1 MDFAEI
7 IFALYIVVVA
17 VVSLLSN
24 LLVLLCFVHSTEIR
38 RQVPG
43 VFTMNLSFCNIL
55 ITVLNMPATLV
66 GIVRH
71 QQPFGD
77 CVCHTVSFLD
87 TFLTANTMLSMAAL
101 SIDRWIAV
109 VFPLSYATKMRYK
122 DALIMVCYSWLHS
135 FTFSLTA
142 LLFSWVDY
150 SDVYASCTLQ
160 STEGGS
166 DRIKFTVFTVVFHAT
181 SFMLSLLI
189 LCFTYLKVLKVARFH
204 CKRIDIITM
213 QTLFLLVD
221 IHPSVKQR
229 CLVEQKRRKQRA
241 TKKISIFIGSFIICF
256 APYVITSLDKK
267 RASGLNCTLEYTE
280 GAMGSQEP
288 TRWGFLPFPPKHQ
301 RFFDCFQEKILD
313 LEVIIKRRTAANP
326 LLLCTAQTLAR
337 AEPSTWMMGQYTAPS
352 ACSRPVIGEEVTS
365 HNPPSPEGLG
375 GLWLVTSSPM
385 TGRLQ
390 AEGAVHCPFMHVLGS
405 ARARVYLRIT
415 CAEQERKA
423 SESEVKHEGGINREA
438 TAHRCLFLS

>member
-1 MDFAEI
+1 MDFADV
-7 IFALYIVVVA
+7 IFALFIIVVA

-66 GIVRH
+66 GVIRD

-77 CVCHTVSFLD
+77 FICHTVSFLE

-109 VFPLSYATKMRYK
+109 VFPLSYSAKMRYK

-150 SDVYASCTLQ
+150 SSVYASCTLQ
-160 STEGGS
+160 PTVEGG
-166 DRIKFTVFTVVFHAT
+166 DRIKFTIFTVVFHAT

-229 CLVEQKRRKQRA
+229 CLAEQKRRKQRA

-256 APYVITSLDKK
+256 APYVITRLVELLPFVDINRRWGIISKCLTYSKAASDPFAYSLLRQQYKKVLVTVVNRLLRRDLYPSSGHNSSLD
-267 RASGLNCTLEYTE
+267 TE
-280 GAMGSQEP
+280 NDYC
-288 TRWGFLPFPPKHQ
+288 LQ
-301 RFFDCFQEKILD
+301 RI
-313 LEVIIKRRTAANP
+313 
-326 LLLCTAQTLAR
+326 
-337 AEPSTWMMGQYTAPS
+337 S
-352 ACSRPVIGEEVTS
+352 
-365 HNPPSPEGLG
+365 
-375 GLWLVTSSPM
+375 
-385 TGRLQ
+385 
-390 AEGAVHCPFMHVLGS
+390 
-405 ARARVYLRIT
+405 
-415 CAEQERKA
+415 
-423 SESEVKHEGGINREA
+423 
-438 TAHRCLFLS
+438 

>member
-7 IFALYIVVVA
+7 IFALFIIVVA
-17 VVSLLSN
+17 FVSLLSN

-66 GIVRH
+66 GIIRD

-77 CVCHTVSFLD
+77 CICHTVSFLE

-109 VFPLSYATKMRYK
+109 VFPLSYSTKMRYK

-150 SDVYASCTLQ
+150 NDVYASCTLQ
-160 STEGGS
+160 PSEEGS
-166 DRIKFTVFTVVFHAT
+166 DRIKFTIFTVVFHAT

-229 CLVEQKRRKQRA
+229 CLAEQKRRKQRA

-256 APYVITSLDKK
+256 APYVITRLAELLPFVDINRRWGIISKCLTYSKAASDPFAYSLLRQQYKKVLVTVVNRLLRRDLYPSSGHNSSLD
-267 RASGLNCTLEYTE
+267 TE
-280 GAMGSQEP
+280 NDYC
-288 TRWGFLPFPPKHQ
+288 LQ
-301 RFFDCFQEKILD
+301 RI
-313 LEVIIKRRTAANP
+313 
-326 LLLCTAQTLAR
+326 
-337 AEPSTWMMGQYTAPS
+337 S
-352 ACSRPVIGEEVTS
+352 
-365 HNPPSPEGLG
+365 
-375 GLWLVTSSPM
+375 
-385 TGRLQ
+385 
-390 AEGAVHCPFMHVLGS
+390 
-405 ARARVYLRIT
+405 
-415 CAEQERKA
+415 
-423 SESEVKHEGGINREA
+423 
-438 TAHRCLFLS
+438 

>member
-1 MDFAEI
+1 MDFADI
-7 IFALYIVVVA
+7 LFALFIVVVA

-55 ITVLNMPATLV
+55 ITVLNMPATLLGV
-66 GIVRH
+66 VRN
-71 QQPFGD
+71 QKPFGD
-77 CVCHTVSFLD
+77 CVCHTVSFLE

-122 DALIMVCYSWLHS
+122 DAVIMVGYSWLHS

-160 STEGGS
+160 PSGGGS
-166 DRIKFTVFTVVFHAT
+166 DKVKFTVFTVVFHAT
-181 SFMLSLLI
+181 SFALSLLI

-229 CLVEQKRRKQRA
+229 CLAEQKRRKQRA

-256 APYVITSLDKK
+256 APYVITRL
-267 RASGLNCTLEYTE
+267 AEL
-280 GAMGSQEP
+280 
-288 TRWGFLPFPPKHQ
+288 LPFVDVNRHWGIVSK
-301 RFFDCFQEKILD
+301 CLTYSK
-313 LEVIIKRRTAANP
+313 AASDP
-326 LLLCTAQTLAR
+326 FAYSLLRQ
-337 AEPSTWMMGQYTAPS
+337 QYKK
-352 ACSRPVIGEEVTS
+352 V
-365 HNPPSPEGLG
+365 
-375 GLWLVTSSPM
+375 LVTVVNKLLRRDLYPSSGHNSSVD
-385 TGRLQ
+385 TENDYCLQ
-390 AEGAVHCPFMHVLGS
+390 
-405 ARARVYLRIT
+405 RI
-415 CAEQERKA
+415 
-423 SESEVKHEGGINREA
+423 S
-438 TAHRCLFLS
+438 

>member
-7 IFALYIVVVA
+7 IFALFIVVVA

-66 GIVRH
+66 GIIRD

-77 CVCHTVSFLD
+77 CICHTVSFLE

-109 VFPLSYATKMRYK
+109 VFPLSYSTKMRYK

-142 LLFSWVDY
+142 LLFSWLDY
-150 SDVYASCTLQ
+150 NHVYASCTLQ
-160 STEGGS
+160 PSEGGG
-166 DRIKFTVFTVVFHAT
+166 DGIKFTIFTVVFHAT

-221 IHPSVKQR
+221 IHPRYTHTHTHAPRR
-229 CLVEQKRRKQRA
+229 CLPLRA
-241 TKKISIFIGSFIICF
+241 HF
-256 APYVITSLDKK
+256 
-267 RASGLNCTLEYTE
+267 
-280 GAMGSQEP
+280 
-288 TRWGFLPFPPKHQ
+288 
-301 RFFDCFQEKILD
+301 
-313 LEVIIKRRTAANP
+313 
-326 LLLCTAQTLAR
+326 
-337 AEPSTWMMGQYTAPS
+337 
-352 ACSRPVIGEEVTS
+352 
-365 HNPPSPEGLG
+365 
-375 GLWLVTSSPM
+375 
-385 TGRLQ
+385 
-390 AEGAVHCPFMHVLGS
+390 
-405 ARARVYLRIT
+405 
-415 CAEQERKA
+415 
-423 SESEVKHEGGINREA
+423 
-438 TAHRCLFLS
+438 

>member
-1 MDFAEI
+1 MDLAEI
-7 IFALYIVVVA
+7 LFALFIVVVA

-66 GIVRH
+66 GIIRN

-77 CVCHTVSFLD
+77 CVCHTVSFLE

-109 VFPLSYATKMRYK
+109 VFPLSYSTKMRYK

-160 STEGGS
+160 PSEGGS
-166 DRIKFTVFTVVFHAT
+166 DRIKFTIFTVVFHAT

-221 IHPSVKQR
+221 IHPRYFNALLRYELDFLNNCHAQPCHCLAFVCSVKQR
-229 CLVEQKRRKQRA
+229 CLAEQKRRKQRA

-256 APYVITSLDKK
+256 APYVIT
-267 RASGLNCTLEYTE
+267 R
-280 GAMGSQEP
+280 
-288 TRWGFLPFPPKHQ
+288 
-301 RFFDCFQEKILD
+301 
-313 LEVIIKRRTAANP
+313 
-326 LLLCTAQTLAR
+326 
-337 AEPSTWMMGQYTAPS
+337 
-352 ACSRPVIGEEVTS
+352 
-365 HNPPSPEGLG
+365 
-375 GLWLVTSSPM
+375 
-385 TGRLQ
+385 
-390 AEGAVHCPFMHVLGS
+390 
-405 ARARVYLRIT
+405 
-415 CAEQERKA
+415 
-423 SESEVKHEGGINREA
+423 
-438 TAHRCLFLS
+438 

>member
-7 IFALYIVVVA
+7 LFTLFIVVVA

-43 VFTMNLSFCNIL
+43 VFTMNLSLCNIL
-55 ITVLNMPATLV
+55 ITVLNMPATAL
-66 GIVRH
+66 GIVWQ

-77 CVCHTVSFLD
+77 CACHTISFLE

-109 VFPLSYATKMRYK
+109 VFPLSYSTKMRYK
-122 DALIMVCYSWLHS
+122 DAMVMVCYSWLHS
-135 FTFSLTA
+135 LTFSLTA
-142 LLFSWVDY
+142 LLFSWADY
-150 SDVYASCTLQ
+150 SHVYASCTLQ
-160 STEGGS
+160 PSHGGN
-166 DRIKFTVFTVVFHAT
+166 DRVKFTIFTVVFHAT

-229 CLVEQKRRKQRA
+229 CLSEQKRRKQRA

-256 APYVITSLDKK
+256 APYVITRLAELLPFVDINRHWGILSKCLTYSKAASDPFAYSLLRQQYRKVLVTVVNRLLRRDLYPSSGHNSSLD
-267 RASGLNCTLEYTE
+267 TE
-280 GAMGSQEP
+280 NDYC
-288 TRWGFLPFPPKHQ
+288 LQ
-301 RFFDCFQEKILD
+301 RI
-313 LEVIIKRRTAANP
+313 
-326 LLLCTAQTLAR
+326 
-337 AEPSTWMMGQYTAPS
+337 S
-352 ACSRPVIGEEVTS
+352 
-365 HNPPSPEGLG
+365 
-375 GLWLVTSSPM
+375 
-385 TGRLQ
+385 
-390 AEGAVHCPFMHVLGS
+390 
-405 ARARVYLRIT
+405 
-415 CAEQERKA
+415 
-423 SESEVKHEGGINREA
+423 
-438 TAHRCLFLS
+438 

>member
-1 MDFAEI
+1 MDFADVF
-7 IFALYIVVVA
+7 FALFIVVIA

-55 ITVLNMPATLV
+55 ITVLNMPATLM
-66 GIVRH
+66 GIIRH

-77 CVCHTVSFLD
+77 CICQTLSFLE

-109 VFPLSYATKMRYK
+109 VFPLSYSTKMRYK
-122 DALIMVCYSWLHS
+122 DALIMVSYSWLHS
-135 FTFSLTA
+135 LSFSLTA
-142 LLFSWVDY
+142 LLFSWLDY
-150 SDVYASCTLQ
+150 SHVYASCTLQ
-160 STEGGS
+160 LSEGG

-181 SFMLSLLI
+181 SFVLSLLI

-229 CLVEQKRRKQRA
+229 CLAEQKRRKQRA

-256 APYVITSLDKK
+256 APYVITRL
-267 RASGLNCTLEYTE
+267 AEL
-280 GAMGSQEP
+280 
-288 TRWGFLPFPPKHQ
+288 LPF
-301 RFFDCFQEKILD
+301 
-313 LEVIIKRRTAANP
+313 V
-326 LLLCTAQTLAR
+326 
-337 AEPSTWMMGQYTAPS
+337 
-352 ACSRPVIGEEVTS
+352 
-365 HNPPSPEGLG
+365 
-375 GLWLVTSSPM
+375 
-385 TGRLQ
+385 
-390 AEGAVHCPFMHVLGS
+390 
-405 ARARVYLRIT
+405 
-415 CAEQERKA
+415 
-423 SESEVKHEGGINREA
+423 GINR
-438 TAHRCLFLS
+438 HWGIISKCLTYSKAASDPFAYSLLRQQYRKVLVTVVNRLLRRDLYPSSGHNSSLDTENDYCLQRIS

>member
-1 MDFAEI
+1 MDFAETL
-7 IFALYIVVVA
+7 FALFIVVVA
-17 VVSLLSN
+17 IVSLLSN

-66 GIVRH
+66 GIIRN

-77 CVCHTVSFLD
+77 CLCHMVSFLE

-109 VFPLSYATKMRYK
+109 VFPLSYSTKMRYK

-160 STEGGS
+160 LNGGGK
-166 DRIKFTVFTVVFHAT
+166 DRIKFAIFTVVFHAT
-181 SFMLSLLI
+181 SFVLSLLI

-229 CLVEQKRRKQRA
+229 CLAEQKRRKQRA

-256 APYVITSLDKK
+256 APYVITRLAELLPFVDINRHWGLISKCLTYSKAASDPFAYSLLRQQYKKVLVTVVNRLLRRDLYPSSGHNSSLD
-267 RASGLNCTLEYTE
+267 TE
-280 GAMGSQEP
+280 NDYC
-288 TRWGFLPFPPKHQ
+288 LQ
-301 RFFDCFQEKILD
+301 RI
-313 LEVIIKRRTAANP
+313 
-326 LLLCTAQTLAR
+326 
-337 AEPSTWMMGQYTAPS
+337 S
-352 ACSRPVIGEEVTS
+352 
-365 HNPPSPEGLG
+365 
-375 GLWLVTSSPM
+375 
-385 TGRLQ
+385 
-390 AEGAVHCPFMHVLGS
+390 
-405 ARARVYLRIT
+405 
-415 CAEQERKA
+415 
-423 SESEVKHEGGINREA
+423 
-438 TAHRCLFLS
+438 